1 MIKKIALFLIFV
13 FPMFSFAQDYS
24 AQWQGYFS
32 FYDIKDVSQGNN
44 KIYAAAENAI
54 FSYDLQTNEIKT
66 VTTING
72 LSGETISTIHYSE
85 VYELL
90 IIGYSNGL
98 MEIAFDDP
106 EENVLTI
113 LDILDK
119 PTIPPNDKNINHFNE
134 HDGLVYISSDY
145 GISVYDLDRLE
156 FGDTYYIGNQGEQII
171 VEQTVVY
178 NDFLY
183 AACNTAWGNGIR
195 SAPLSSAN
203 LIDYSEWGRAA
214 PGNYLVIGVNNDNLY
229 VGKTNK
235 IFYELEG
242 TTLTELTR
250 YEDIPLDVRS
260 TNGYL
265 IVTTKNDVFI
275 YDGDFALVSQVTTS
289 EELDT
294 EFTSATIDTDFIY
307 IGTTDGLIK
316 TPILNPVVFEVIVPN
331 GPLLNNA
338 FSIKASANNLWATFG
353 EYDFYY
359 VPTPYRERGFSHLKG
374 EEWKNIPFDSV
385 LTTRNLNTI
394 SINPFVENHVFISSF
409 QDGLLEVSDDV
420 PTILHDQTNSGLE
433 SLVVPSNPNVV
444 SIRQGASNFDRN
456 GVLWTMTA
464 RVERPLKSYDPS
476 TDQWQSYDF
485 SSLIQD
491 PLNDEWGYG
500 DLVIDSNGTKW
511 FGGYTFGLMGY
522 NENNTGEK
530 LNAIYTEEQN
540 MPSTT
545 VTALAVDSRNQIWFG
560 TNKGLRVLYN
570 TSSFFTEPDPVASEI
585 IILEDGVPQE
595 LLFQQFIT
603 DIEVDGSNNKWV
615 ATLSSGVFYFSS
627 DGQETIYHF
636 TKSNSPLPTN
646 NIIDLSIDNSNG
658 TVYIATQNGLV
669 SFKAGGSAAL
679 EGLEDAYVY
688 PNPVRPTF
696 NLEQDKVKI
705 KDISEN
711 VNIKITDIE
720 GNLVA
725 EAETRTNTR
734 YKGYNLEIDG
744 GTAFW
749 NGKNLS
755 NNTVASGVYLIML
768 SDLDTFETKV
778 LKIMVVR

>member
-1 MIKKIALFLIFV
+1 MIKKIALFLILV
-13 FPMFSFAQDYS
+13 FPVFSFAQDYS
-24 AQWQGYFS
+24 AQWQGHFS

-54 FSYDLQTNEIKT
+54 FSYDLETNEIKT

-72 LSGETISTIHYSE
+72 LSGEIISAIHYSE

-90 IIGYSNGL
+90 IIGYENGL

-113 LDILDK
+113 LDIIDK

-145 GISVYDLDRLE
+145 GISVYDLERLE
-156 FGDTYYIGNQGEQII
+156 FGDTYYIGDLGGQIA
-171 VEQTVVY
+171 VKQTVVY
-178 NDFLY
+178 DDFIY
-183 AACNTAWGNGIR
+183 AACLNGRGIR
-195 SAPLSSAN
+195 KAPLSSAN
-203 LIDYSEWGRAA
+203 LIDYNEWQSVVSGDFA
-214 PGNYLVIGVNNDNLY
+214 VIESNNDKLY
-229 VGKTNK
+229 VCRTWRA
-235 IFYELEG
+235 FYELQG
-242 TTLTELTR
+242 SALTQLIR
-250 YEDIPLDVRS
+250 YDDLPLDLRS
-260 TNGYL
+260 INDYL

-275 YDGDFALVSQVTTS
+275 YDGDFNLVAQVTTG
-289 EELDT
+289 EDLDT
-294 EFTSATIDTDFIY
+294 EFTSATIDAEFIY
-307 IGTTDGLIK
+307 IGTKDGLMK
-316 TPILNPVVFEVIVPN
+316 TPILNPVEFEPIVPN
-331 GPLLNNA
+331 GPLLNSA
-338 FSIKASANNLWATFG
+338 FSIKASNNNLWATFG
-353 EYDFYY
+353 DYNFYY
-359 VPTPYRERGFSHLKG
+359 VPTPYKQEGISHLKG
-374 EEWKNIPFDSV
+374 EEWRNIPFDSV
-385 LTTRNLNTI
+385 LTARNLNAI
-394 SINPFVENHVFISSF
+394 AVNPFVENNVFISSF
-409 QDGLLEVSDDV
+409 QDGILEVTNDI
-420 PTILHDQTNSGLE
+420 PITLLDQTNSGLE
-433 SLVVPSNPNVV
+433 SLVVPGAPSVI
-444 SIRQGASNFDRN
+444 SIRQGAADFDRN
-456 GVLWTMTA
+456 GLLWTTTA
-464 RVERPLKSYDPS
+464 RVAKPLKSYDPS
-476 TDQWQSYDF
+476 TNQWQSFDF

-522 NENNTGEK
+522 NENNNTGEK

-540 MPSTT
+540 MPSTS
-545 VTALAVDSRNQIWFG
+545 VTALAVDNRNQIWFG

-570 TSSFFTEPDPVASEI
+570 TSSFFTEPEPVASEI
-585 IILEDGVPQE
+585 IILEDGVAEE

-603 DIEVDGSNNKWV
+603 DIEVDGSNNKWIS
-615 ATLSSGVFYFSS
+615 TLSSGLFYFSS

-636 TKSNSPLPTN
+636 TQSNSPLPTN
-646 NIIDLSIDNSNG
+646 SIIDLSIDDSNG
-658 TVYIATQNGLV
+658 TVYIATENGLV

-749 NGKNLS
+749 NGKNLA